1 MEKVKD
7 FFNRLTSNYKTYVK
21 QYMATNIVIIIATLV
36 FTFVVVVLST
46 AVGLA
51 MACFLNRKFVG
62 KKLVNSL
69 IILSYVI
76 PSVCLIFAWRYMLRR
91 KVQEFIRTL

>member
-36 FTFVVVVLST
+36 FTFANFNAWSK
-46 AVGLA
+46 
-51 MACFLNRKFVG
+51 FL
-62 KKLVNSL
+62 
-69 IILSYVI
+69 
-76 PSVCLIFAWRYMLRR
+76 
-91 KVQEFIRTL
+91 T